1 MLYAAAVLAG
11 LSAAWSLWMF
21 AHSLDQFAIVPYA
34 SGYGPARLTVVSV
47 LDDRAGPLVEGT
59 IEGRNEAI
67 RLADLGIAIA
77 PGDLT
82 PGRTLDVLYN
92 PDAPRMSFN
101 HRELRVRADERDFA
115 RVQRERAARLALI
128 AYGPVSIF
136 VLATIACGRARRR
149 PLRGLLTAPLLL
161 IGFQVTLAAFFAAFV
176 MIDTMQSRGWSAPAW
191 FDDLMRAGGR
201 PGVGPVL
208 FAVLAASFML
218 VRASLRRRRQRG
230 FARSAAALG
239 LSFAPSVDRPP
250 VLPAFE
256 LFQNRGQFENWVRG
270 DYAGLPLFL
279 VDYAYSIGSRGYERQ
294 QTVALF
300 GSGAWGGPPLRL
312 EPRPAASSA
321 IRSAP
326 ATMSEVAFPEPTP
339 FTSAYRVCA
348 AEADASAARD
358 VFSSSVTDY
367 FAGKPGWTVETR
379 DREMLI
385 YRRGELVPPKDVQA
399 FLARADEVRQALRN
413 WG

>member
-11 LSAAWSLWMF
+11 LCAAWSLWMF

-34 SGYGPARLTVVSV
+34 SGYGPARLTVVGV
-47 LDDRAGPLVEGT
+47 LEDRDGPLVEGT
-59 IEGRNEAI
+59 IDGSNEAI
-67 RLADLGIAIA
+67 RVADLGTRVA
-77 PGDLT
+77 PGELT

-92 PDAPRMSFN
+92 PDAPRVSFN

-115 RVQRERAARLALI
+115 RVQRERAARLALV
-128 AYGPVSIF
+128 AYGPVGVF
-136 VLATIACGRARRR
+136 LLATIACGRALRR
-149 PLRGLLTAPLLL
+149 PLRGPLTAPILLV
-161 IGFQVTLAAFFAAFV
+161 GFQATLAAFFAAFV
-176 MIDTMQSRGWSAPAW
+176 MVDTMQSRGWSAPAW
-191 FDDLMRAGGR
+191 FDDLMRASGR
-201 PGVGPVL
+201 PGVGPIL
-208 FAVLAASFML
+208 FAVLAATFML
-218 VRASLRRRRQRG
+218 VRAWRRRRRQRG
-230 FARSAAALG
+230 LARSAAALG
-239 LSFAPSVDRPP
+239 LSFAPSADRPA

-256 LFQNRGQFENWVRG
+256 LFQNRGGFENWVRG
-270 DYAGLPLFL
+270 DYAGWPLCV
-279 VDYAYSIGSRGYERQ
+279 VDYAYSIGSRGYERH

-300 GSGAWGGPPLRL
+300 RSGAWGGPPLRL

-348 AEADASAARD
+348 ADASAARD

-379 DREMLI
+379 DGEMLI